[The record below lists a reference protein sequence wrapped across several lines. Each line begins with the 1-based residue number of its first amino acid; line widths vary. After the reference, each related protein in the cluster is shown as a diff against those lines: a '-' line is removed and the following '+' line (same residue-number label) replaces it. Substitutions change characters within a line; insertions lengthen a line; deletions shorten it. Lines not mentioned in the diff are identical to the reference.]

1 MAFVSNMTVVQ
12 NQQVQNLPRVGRKA
26 RRPQYTFN
34 IECRPYGI
42 YPFMIAPVLAGDT
55 MENMMC
61 QARVLTDPLDDHPSA
76 RLIGWWSEKYWF
88 YVKLSDLDDR
98 DTIIAALLN
107 PGSNMTT
114 IDSET
119 GVAVHNFYA
128 ATGVPYV
135 NWVEK
140 CLKRVT
146 EEYFRDE
153 GETWNT
159 ETVETG
165 IPKAQYQPPGLWRS
179 ATPFASASMD
189 FMDVDV
195 STAGDNAFT
204 ITELQRAYDEYE
216 LLKAGGMVSITWDD
230 YLALQGVKVPESEK
244 HEDHKPE
251 LLRFSREWA
260 YPISAIDPTDGS
272 AASAVQ
278 WGEMIRADK
287 ARAFREPGFV
297 FGVAVVRPKVYVRYV
312 GTAAQLLTNAYA
324 WLPRMLQRAYDE
336 YELLKAGGMVS
347 ITWDDYLALQG
358 VKVPESEKH
367 EDHKPELLRF
377 SREWAYP
384 ISAIDPTDGSAA
396 SAVQWG
402 EMIRADKAR
411 AFREPGFVFGV
422 AVVRPK
428 VYVRYVG
435 TAAQLLTN
443 AYAWLPRMLDERPET
458 SLLNIADQTFGG
470 VNWADAGGVWV
481 DLKDALLYGD
491 QFHNY
496 ASNANIPNQVAA
508 NVTTDSLKYASTAEI
523 DALFAAAAPDRTNAR
538 VRHDGICTLNIQS
551 RVPIATDTSRGV
563 MSSQPV

>member
-324 WLPRMLQRAYDE
+324 WLPRML
-336 YELLKAGGMVS
+336 
-347 ITWDDYLALQG
+347 
-358 VKVPESEKH
+358 
-367 EDHKPELLRF
+367 
-377 SREWAYP
+377 
-384 ISAIDPTDGSAA
+384 
-396 SAVQWG
+396 
-402 EMIRADKAR
+402 
-411 AFREPGFVFGV
+411 
-422 AVVRPK
+422 
-428 VYVRYVG
+428 
-435 TAAQLLTN
+435 
-443 AYAWLPRMLDERPET
+443 DERPET